1 LRAPEHEVPSAGSSS
16 RRARRAHLV
25 DEDVEDVAQPGRVV
39 HAIND
44 VALILVVDLGLGAEL
59 NAKELGRV

>member
-1 LRAPEHEVPSAGSSS
+1 LRAPEHEVPSAESSS
-16 RRARRAHLV
+16 RRARRPHLV